1 MTRRQLL
8 GFAAS
13 VLCCVSNAAHGAARD
28 TATNPALASTKSPPA
43 GTERAANPPSLD
55 DLLLKGLGPVSR
67 TRPAAKGSTPAPSV
81 GAARRPPMTPNN
93 PPRRTGALASIGRNM
108 RHVQQ
113 RLSKNDLSTDTLA
126 VEQQIVADLDQL
138 IAQLQKQCCQS
149 AAQQAA
155 AKSRPGNS
163 DKAKPKPNA
172 KPGHQAARNNLGST
186 GAGADATTRDGVARP
201 GTGRVWGQLPARF
214 RRQVENI
221 NHIEFLPKYRKL
233 IEDYYRR
240 LAEEPNQ

>member
-8 GFAAS
+8 GFTAS
-13 VLCCVSNAAHGAARD
+13 VLFGVSSALPGAARD

-43 GTERAANPPSLD
+43 GTERTANPPSLD
-55 DLLLKGLGPVSR
+55 DLLLKGLGPASP
-67 TRPAAKGSTPAPSV
+67 TRPAAKGGTPAPSV
-81 GAARRPPMTPNN
+81 DAARLPPMTPDN
-93 PPRRTGALASIGRNM
+93 PPRQTGVLSSIERNM

-113 RLSKNDLSTDTLA
+113 RLSKNDLSAGTLT

-149 AAQQAA
+149 AAQQSA
-155 AKSRPGNS
+155 AKSRPGNNG
-163 DKAKPKPNA
+163 KPKPKPNA
-172 KPGHQAARNNLGST
+172 KPGHEAARNNLGST
-186 GAGADATTRDGVARP
+186 GAAADATTQDAVARP
-201 GTGRVWGQLPARF
+201 GMGRVWGQLPERF
-214 RRQVENI
+214 RRQVENV
-221 NHIEFLPKYRKL
+221 NHIEFLPKYREL